1 MENVNKL
8 MVFLLVIISIIAINS
23 SCGTS
28 PVTSDVLD
36 SLAADLPSYIASV
49 FPASKAK
56 SVPIST
62 KITVT
67 FAKSIDIATIGTSTF
82 TLTNESGLINGSVT
96 YNDANK
102 IATFTP
108 NSILL
113 PSKTYTAKINGA
125 IRDSNGNRLD
135 QDYMWSFTTGSQPE
149 IKSVFPADGATSI
162 TTKEIITIKAVF
174 SESMDVDSIKKAF
187 TITQYIDG
195 VSTPEKL
202 TGNITYDAVTFTAYF
217 TPSKKFSSG
226 LIMAAISKEAI
237 SSAGNNIGMDFSWVF
252 ITERGIGG
260 PGTEPPGGTTGNF
273 IGRVS
278 PADAETNV
286 VVPFV
291 DIVFVK
297 AMKATSINSNTF
309 TVTSASGPASGTVT
323 YESSLVPGTSMYV
336 YSATFAF
343 NGGSFSPSTKYT
355 AKLDGSVTDNN
366 GTAMGTSYTWS
377 FTTSSSVGTTPGSQT
392 GINSFISTV
401 SPSNEQTSV
410 DIIPPFISVFFS
422 KSMDSSSIDS
432 TKLSVSSPLGSFPGT
447 FMYIEPIPGIYIGE
461 FNGDS
466 VFSAST
472 TYTATLDAS
481 IKDKSGNQMGTPYT
495 WKFTT
500 KAQ

>member
-1 MENVNKL
+1 MKFVSK
-8 MVFLLVIISIIAINS
+8 MIVFLLTISLIIVINC
-23 SCGTS
+23 SCGKS

-36 SLAADLPSYIASV
+36 SLGSDLTSSIASV

-56 SVPIST
+56 SIPLSA

-67 FAKSIDIATIGTSTF
+67 FSKAIDIATLGTSTF
-82 TLTNESGLINGSVT
+82 TLTNESGLISGSVT
-96 YNDANK
+96 YNDEKK
-102 IATFTP
+102 IATFAP
-108 NSILL
+108 NSSLL
-113 PSKTYTAKINGA
+113 PSKTYTSKISGA
-125 IRDSNGNRLD
+125 IKDSNGNRLD
-135 QDYMWSFTTGSQPE
+135 QDYIWSFTTGVLPE
-149 IKSVFPADGATSI
+149 VKEVFPADGATSI

-226 LIMAAISKEAI
+226 LVAAAISKEAI
-237 SSAGNNIGMDFSWVF
+237 SSAGNNLGMDFSWVF

-278 PADAETNV
+278 PADTEISV
-286 VVPFV
+286 VIPRV
-291 DIVFVK
+291 DITFVK
-297 AMKATSINSNTF
+297 AMKASSINNNTF

-323 YESSLVPGTSMYV
+323 YESTLVPGTSVYL

-343 NGGSFSPSTKYT
+343 NSGSFSPSTKYT

-377 FTTSSSVGTTPGSQT
+377 FTTSASAGSGGPTT
-392 GINSFISTV
+392 INSFIGTV

-410 DIIPPFISVFFS
+410 DTIPPFISVFFA

-432 TKLSVSSPLGSFPGT
+432 TKLSV
-447 FMYIEPIPGIYIGE
+447 
-461 FNGDS
+461 
-466 VFSAST
+466 
-472 TYTATLDAS
+472 
-481 IKDKSGNQMGTPYT
+481 
-495 WKFTT
+495 
-500 KAQ
+500 